1 MADNFNYGNRSPLA
15 RVVETLSLERTDIRL
30 LLVLITGVGLLNLAV
45 PVAVQALINTVTMG
59 GLLKPLAVISIMLL
73 MFLVLAG
80 TLYLLEMYV
89 VEMIQR
95 RLLVRTA
102 LDAAVKAQ
110 SAEITIYDQTN
121 MAEIMNRFFSVI
133 SVQKSAATLLTTGI
147 SSLLHGVI
155 GSLIL
160 VFYSVYFGIVVAVI
174 FMILAVIVFVIG
186 RRAEP
191 TAIDESQAK
200 YDLAAWLET
209 IASNLNTFKFTAG
222 LDLARRRIDALA
234 TNFLIKRT
242 EHFRILVSQY
252 IGGILLY
259 ALGGTSMLALGG
271 MLVIQG
277 SINLGQFVAAEIII
291 FTVLASFLRLIG
303 QLEYFYDLLASM
315 DKLGVLQDLPQERRG
330 AGTISVNQ
338 PIGLAVHDL
347 AYDYLSNTIRQ
358 SGISFQVAPGGRLAI
373 LGSSGSGK
381 SNLAELLTG
390 LRQPVSGRVEYN
402 GIDLRLLDLQE
413 IRRHIGFVG
422 ANETFEDSVFEN
434 VRVGR
439 VNITVEQVSRML
451 SQLGL
456 LDAIAR
462 LDQGLDTKLTASGA
476 PLSSSETR
484 LLMIGRAL
492 IARPALLIIDSLLD
506 PLGEEDRK
514 RAFDVIL
521 QHAECT
527 LVLFTRIPEIAAQC
541 DQVLHL
547 SVHPV
552 HHED

>member
-1 MADNFNYGNRSPLA
+1 
-15 RVVETLSLERTDIRL
+15 
-30 LLVLITGVGLLNLAV
+30 
-45 PVAVQALINTVTMG
+45 
-59 GLLKPLAVISIMLL
+59 
-73 MFLVLAG
+73 
-80 TLYLLEMYV
+80 
-89 VEMIQR
+89 
-95 RLLVRTA
+95 
-102 LDAAVKAQ
+102 
-110 SAEITIYDQTN
+110 
-121 MAEIMNRFFSVI
+121 
-133 SVQKSAATLLTTGI
+133 
-147 SSLLHGVI
+147 
-155 GSLIL
+155 
-160 VFYSVYFGIVVAVI
+160 
-174 FMILAVIVFVIG
+174 
-186 RRAEP
+186 
-191 TAIDESQAK
+191 
-200 YDLAAWLET
+200 
-209 IASNLNTFKFTAG
+209 
-222 LDLARRRIDALA
+222 
-234 TNFLIKRT
+234 
-242 EHFRILVSQY
+242 
-252 IGGILLY
+252 
-259 ALGGTSMLALGG
+259 GGTSMLALGG

-338 PIGLAVHDL
+338 PIGLVVHDL